1 MWATEKRFDVCVTLD
16 DFTPRTQADIAG
28 LLLFQDDDCNIVFGK
43 TLNSYGDIVVRVIG
57 RSKNSHR
64 EEFEALVID
73 PTAPLRLKISADGSG
88 DYTFAFAE
96 GEGSYTVLEKTLP
109 ASLLSTRTAGNFT
122 GTMLAL
128 YASSAE

>member
-1 MWATEKRFDVCVTLD
+1 M
-16 DFTPRTQADIAG
+16 
-28 LLLFQDDDCNIVFGK
+28 
-43 TLNSYGDIVVRVIG
+43 
-57 RSKNSHR
+57 
-64 EEFEALVID
+64 ID